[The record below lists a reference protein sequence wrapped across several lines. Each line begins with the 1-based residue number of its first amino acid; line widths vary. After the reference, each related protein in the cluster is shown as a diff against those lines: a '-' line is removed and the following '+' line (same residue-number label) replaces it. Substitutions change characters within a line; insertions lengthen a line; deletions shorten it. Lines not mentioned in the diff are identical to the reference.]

1 MSHDYD
7 DELERSTERRSRR
20 NPHMRDR
27 SGAYAASERED
38 GYVNERERWESRQRK
53 RQEAA
58 ERELDVMGDS
68 RIYALPKQPRREY
81 EQEDSRRAKEPDM
94 LDEFEMGRVRVSSRR
109 RTNADYEAD
118 MSDESPRSSAVR
130 ETAGSR
136 AVRET
141 AAAKAGAGNSRRA
154 GAAGEDR
161 RSGGA
166 ADAGEGQWGRNTG
179 TEENWEN
186 SRSTGTGRSRR
197 RNAGTSENWQNAQ
210 ETEQGRSQRSMR
222 AAEAGESRRD
232 TRTAEPSGGGRRGGR
247 SEFGRSEAKK
257 KRRRRIIAMIVA
269 ECIALVAIF
278 SYAFMARMMSQIQR
292 SEDFQISEIKTN
304 DIAMDAE
311 ENMKG
316 YWTIAIFGVDARDNA
331 IEKSTNSDV
340 IILCN
345 VNRDTGEIKLVSVY
359 RDSYL
364 NINDKGS
371 YTKINQAYF
380 VGGPKQAVE
389 ALNRNLDLQIQD
401 YMTFNWKA
409 VANAIDVLGGV
420 YIELSKAEF
429 FYINSFI
436 TETVK
441 ATGIGSHQLTH
452 AGMNHLDGVQAVA
465 YGRLRLMDTDY
476 ARTER
481 QRKIIAQAFEKS
493 KKADFQTLY
502 TLIGTVFPQIS
513 TSIGVDDLV
522 SNARNITK
530 FHLGETTG
538 FPQAR
543 GDANMGK
550 KGAVVV
556 PATLESNVIEL
567 HKFLFGDEAYT
578 PSETVKKISAKISS
592 DTGIY
597 KEGQFVGNVGT
608 GGGVVQP
615 QKTTAAATKSSDK
628 SKDEEGYQTV
638 YEYDKNG
645 KKVSK
650 KLKMETDAD
659 GKYVKYET
667 DADGFLVKDE
677 TISSSHSAASAA
689 ETDANGETK
698 ETDSKGNHKN
708 NETSASESGIA
719 DTKVTDRPGT
729 SSESSSAAHPG
740 SNTESSSAS
749 HPGSSTT
756 PTTAASHPG
765 SNSTTPTSSAT
776 HPGSTA
782 EGTTS
787 GSGSTVPTAASHPG
801 GSTTPTSAASHPG
814 STSTTPT
821 SANSGNPSSAGPSGS
836 GNSSFSAVSGTVAGP
851 GQ

>member
-1 MSHDYD
+1 MSHDFD

-20 NPHMRDR
+20 NPRMRNTQGYGSSR
-27 SGAYAASERED
+27 QED
-38 GYVNERERWESRQRK
+38 GCPSERERWESRQRK

-68 RIYALPKQPRREY
+68 RIYAIPKQPKRESVQEPAGRRY
-81 EQEDSRRAKEPDM
+81 EPDM
-94 LDEFEMGRVRVSSRR
+94 LDEMEMGRGRAGSRR
-109 RTNADYEAD
+109 RSSMNGETSFQAAAGSDHGQNAAFDAD
-118 MSDESPRSSAVR
+118 VRSSAAR

-136 AVRET
+136 AVRE
-141 AAAKAGAGNSRRA
+141 AAAGKNV
-154 GAAGEDR
+154 
-161 RSGGA
+161 GG
-166 ADAGEGQWGRNTG
+166 G
-179 TEENWEN
+179 
-186 SRSTGTGRSRR
+186 SRS
-197 RNAGTSENWQNAQ
+197 
-210 ETEQGRSQRSMR
+210 
-222 AAEAGESRRD
+222 D
-232 TRTAEPSGGGRRGGR
+232 
-247 SEFGRSEAKK
+247 FGRSEAKK

-340 IILCN
+340 IIICN

-364 NINDKGS
+364 NINDSGS

-420 YIELSKAEF
+420 DIELSKAEF

-441 ATGIGSHQLTH
+441 ATGIGSHQLKQ

-502 TLIGTVFPQIS
+502 TLIGTVFPQVS

-522 SNARNITK
+522 SNARNISK

-567 HKFLFGDEAYT
+567 HKFLFGDEDYT

-615 QKTTAAATKSSDK
+615 QKKTTAASTKSSEK

-667 DADGFLVKDE
+667 DADGFLVKGE
-677 TISSSHSAASAA
+677 TISSSHSVTTAA
-689 ETDANGETK
+689 ETDENGNLK
-698 ETDSKGNHKN
+698 ESESRNNHKN
-708 NETSASESGIA
+708 NESSASESGIA
-719 DTKVTDRPGT
+719 DTKVTDRPGGT
-729 SSESSSAAHPG
+729 SESTSASHPG
-740 SNTESSSAS
+740 STTESSSAS

-765 SNSTTPTSSAT
+765 SISESTS
-776 HPGSTA
+776 
-782 EGTTS
+782 S

-801 GSTTPTSAASHPG
+801 SSTTPTSAASHPG

-821 SANSGNPSSAGPSGS
+821 SPGTGNVSSGGPSGS
-836 GNSSFSAVSGTVAGP
+836 GNSSSSVSGTVAAP

>member
-1 MSHDYD
+1 MSHDFD

-20 NPHMRDR
+20 NPRMRNTQ
-27 SGAYAASERED
+27 
-38 GYVNERERWESRQRK
+38 GYGSSRQENGYPSERERWESRQRK

-68 RIYALPKQPRREY
+68 RIYAIPKQPKRESVQEPAGRRY
-81 EQEDSRRAKEPDM
+81 EPDM
-94 LDEFEMGRVRVSSRR
+94 LDEMEMGRGRAGSRR
-109 RTNADYEAD
+109 RSSMNGETSFQAAAGSDHGQDAAFDADV
-118 MSDESPRSSAVR
+118 RSSAAR

-136 AVRET
+136 AVRE
-141 AAAKAGAGNSRRA
+141 AAAGKNV
-154 GAAGEDR
+154 
-161 RSGGA
+161 GG
-166 ADAGEGQWGRNTG
+166 T
-179 TEENWEN
+179 
-186 SRSTGTGRSRR
+186 SRS
-197 RNAGTSENWQNAQ
+197 
-210 ETEQGRSQRSMR
+210 
-222 AAEAGESRRD
+222 D
-232 TRTAEPSGGGRRGGR
+232 
-247 SEFGRSEAKK
+247 FGRSEAKK

-340 IILCN
+340 IIICN

-364 NINDKGS
+364 NINDSGS

-420 YIELSKAEF
+420 DIELSKAEF

-441 ATGIGSHQLTH
+441 ATGIGSHQLKQ

-502 TLIGTVFPQIS
+502 TLIGTVFPQVS

-522 SNARNITK
+522 SNARNISK

-567 HKFLFGDEAYT
+567 HKFLFGDEDYT

-615 QKTTAAATKSSDK
+615 QKKTTAASTKSSEK

-667 DADGFLVKDE
+667 DADGFLVKGE
-677 TISSSHSAASAA
+677 TISSSHSVTTAA
-689 ETDANGETK
+689 ETDENGNLK
-698 ETDSKGNHKN
+698 ESESRNNHKN
-708 NETSASESGIA
+708 NESSASESGIA
-719 DTKVTDRPGT
+719 DTKVTDRPGGT
-729 SSESSSAAHPG
+729 SESTSASHPG
-740 SNTESSSAS
+740 STTESSSAS

-765 SNSTTPTSSAT
+765 SISESTS
-776 HPGSTA
+776 
-782 EGTTS
+782 S

-801 GSTTPTSAASHPG
+801 SSTTPTSAASHPG

-821 SANSGNPSSAGPSGS
+821 SPGTGNVSSGGPSGS
-836 GNSSFSAVSGTVAGP
+836 GNSSSSVSGTVAGP

>member
-1 MSHDYD
+1 MSHDFD

-20 NPHMRDR
+20 NPRMRDTAAYGS
-27 SGAYAASERED
+27 SGQEGGYAS
-38 GYVNERERWESRQRK
+38 ERERWESRQRK

-68 RIYALPKQPRREY
+68 RIHAIPKQPKRESS
-81 EQEDSRRAKEPDM
+81 QEPVSRSYAPDM
-94 LDEFEMGRVRVSSRR
+94 LDEMEMGRGRGTSRR
-109 RTNADYEAD
+109 RGSAVRADLGQENTGNRACD
-118 MSDESPRSSAVR
+118 SDIRSSAAR

-136 AVRET
+136 AVRK
-141 AAAKAGAGNSRRA
+141 AAAGRTTGGN
-154 GAAGEDR
+154 D
-161 RSGGA
+161 
-166 ADAGEGQWGRNTG
+166 
-179 TEENWEN
+179 
-186 SRSTGTGRSRR
+186 
-197 RNAGTSENWQNAQ
+197 
-210 ETEQGRSQRSMR
+210 
-222 AAEAGESRRD
+222 
-232 TRTAEPSGGGRRGGR
+232 RRGGR
-247 SEFGRSEAKK
+247 SDFGQSEAKK

-278 SYAFMARMMSQIQR
+278 SYAFMARMMSKIQR

-304 DIAMDAE
+304 DIAVDAE

-316 YWTIAIFGVDARDNA
+316 YWTIAIFGVDARDNS

-345 VNRDTGEIKLVSVY
+345 INRDTGEIKLVSVY

-364 NINDKGS
+364 NINDKGAYS
-371 YTKINQAYF
+371 KINQAYF
-380 VGGPKQAVE
+380 VGGLKQAVE

-420 YIELSKAEF
+420 DIELSKAEF

-441 ATGIGSHQLTH
+441 ATGIGSRQLTH

-502 TLIGTVFPQIS
+502 TLIGTVFPQVS
-513 TSIGVDDLV
+513 TSVGVDDLV
-522 SNARNITK
+522 SNARNISK

-578 PSETVKKISAKISS
+578 PSDTVKKISAKISS

-615 QKTTAAATKSSDK
+615 QKTTAASTKSSEK

-667 DADGFLVKDE
+667 DADGFLVKGE
-677 TISSSHSAASAA
+677 TISSSHSATTGA
-689 ETDANGETK
+689 ETDEDGNLK
-698 ETDSKGNHKN
+698 ESESRNNHKN
-708 NETSASESGIA
+708 NESSASESGIA
-719 DTKVTDRPGT
+719 DTKVTDRPGSSTEST
-729 SSESSSAAHPG
+729 SASHPG
-740 SNTESSSAS
+740 SSTETTSSGHAGTTTPTSAAS

-765 SNSTTPTSSAT
+765 STGES
-776 HPGSTA
+776 
-782 EGTTS
+782 TTS

-801 GSTTPTSAASHPG
+801 SSSTSPTSSASHPG
-814 STSTTPT
+814 SSSTTPT
-821 SANSGNPSSAGPSGS
+821 GAGSGNVSSGGPSGS
-836 GNSSFSAVSGTVAGP
+836 GNGSSSSSGSGPVSAP

>member
-1 MSHDYD
+1 MSHDFD

-20 NPHMRDR
+20 NPRMRDTSAS
-27 SGAYAASERED
+27 SGQDGRYAS
-38 GYVNERERWESRQRK
+38 ERERWESRQKK

-68 RIYALPKQPRREY
+68 RIYALPKQPKREAA
-81 EQEDSRRAKEPDM
+81 QETSGWSKEPDM
-94 LDEFEMGRVRVSSRR
+94 LDEFNMGRGGGASRR
-109 RTNADYEAD
+109 RSSSASADTERV
-118 MSDESPRSSAVR
+118 SRRSSAARREAALADKETGFEENAAQDAGVRSSAAR

-136 AVRET
+136 AVRE
-141 AAAKAGAGNSRRA
+141 AAAGKTA
-154 GAAGEDR
+154 
-161 RSGGA
+161 GGA
-166 ADAGEGQWGRNTG
+166 
-179 TEENWEN
+179 
-186 SRSTGTGRSRR
+186 
-197 RNAGTSENWQNAQ
+197 
-210 ETEQGRSQRSMR
+210 
-222 AAEAGESRRD
+222 
-232 TRTAEPSGGGRRGGR
+232 GRRGGNR

-257 KRRRRIIAMIVA
+257 KRRRRIITMIVA
-269 ECIALVAIF
+269 ECIALVLMF
-278 SYAFMARMMSQIQR
+278 SYAFVARMMSKIQR
-292 SEDFQISEIKTN
+292 SEDFQISDIKTN
-304 DIAMDAE
+304 DIAVDAE

-364 NINDKGS
+364 NINDSGS
-371 YTKINQAYF
+371 YAKINQAYF

-420 YIELSKAEF
+420 DIELSKAEF

-493 KKADFQTLY
+493 KNADFQTLY
-502 TLIGTVFPQIS
+502 TLIGTVFPQVS

-522 SNARNITK
+522 SNARNISK

-550 KGAVVV
+550 RGAVVV

-567 HKFLFGDEAYT
+567 HRFLFGDESYT

-615 QKTTAAATKSSDK
+615 QKTTAASTKSSEK

-677 TISSSHSAASAA
+677 TISSSHSSTTEADTA
-689 ETDANGETK
+689 ESSN
-698 ETDSKGNHKN
+698 SHKN

-719 DTKVTDRPGT
+719 DTKVTDRPGSTTETTSATHPGNTTETT
-729 SSESSSAAHPG
+729 SSSHTGTTTPTSA
-740 SNTESSSAS
+740 TS

-765 SNSTTPTSSAT
+765 STTDS
-776 HPGSTA
+776 
-782 EGTTS
+782 TTS

-801 GSTTPTSAASHPG
+801 SSTTPTSAASHPG

-821 SANSGNPSSAGPSGS
+821 SANSGTTSSSGPSGG
-836 GNSSFSAVSGTVAGP
+836 GNSSSSSVSGTVSAP